1 MNVTKKKENESEW
14 RIRVAI
20 GETFDSVERK
30 SLRPMSIA
38 FILRSNWEN
47 EYFFFTIFWYAN
59 RADGPVRDWF
69 MGCNFNG
76 NKNIQTYE

>member
-47 EYFFFTIFWYAN
+47 EYFFHN
-59 RADGPVRDWF
+59 LLV
-69 MGCNFNG
+69 C
-76 NKNIQTYE
+76 

>member
-47 EYFFFTIFWYAN
+47 EYFFLTIFWL
-59 RADGPVRDWF
+59 RLQMLTELMDRCETGLTGV
-69 MGCNFNG
+69 
-76 NKNIQTYE
+76 